1 MEQEAIYIIAGL
13 TSSVLFASSK
23 LPMLLKAYRTRDLKS
38 YSFGHIM
45 LSNTGNAIY
54 WLYVT
59 SLPLGPIWL
68 LQGFFTMADMLL
80 LLCYVRYQRVE
91 APSRTGNAG
100 PGNGR
105 AIGQTIPIEA
115 NDLSFD

>member
-1 MEQEAIYIIAGL
+1 MDQEAIYIIAGL

-23 LPMLLKAYRTRDLKS
+23 LPMLLKVYRTRDLKS

-68 LQGFFTMADMLL
+68 LQGFFTMADMLM
-80 LLCYVRYQRVE
+80 LLCYIRFQMTEV
-91 APSRTGNAG
+91 PSQATNAR

-105 AIGQTIPIEA
+105 TIPIEVD
-115 NDLSFD
+115 DLSFD